1 MQTGDTINDV
11 FDLKQEFF
19 RRRIRRF
26 AEKPKEI
33 DHNFYDAVLYEAD
46 GTPTLVM
53 FGGLDRNSERI
64 DNTID
69 SVRFKVRG
77 DNYWKNGVDFGT
89 TIGKYFREYVD
100 ESGKS

>member
-1 MQTGDTINDV
+1 
-11 FDLKQEFF
+11 
-19 RRRIRRF
+19 
-26 AEKPKEI
+26 
-33 DHNFYDAVLYEAD
+33 
-46 GTPTLVM
+46 M